1 MELQMETQEVRGGEE
16 AEHSKADKEDKGDR
30 EAIGTS
36 FVT

>member
-1 MELQMETQEVRGGEE
+1 MELQMEIQEVRGGEE
-16 AEHSKADKEDKGDR
+16 AEYNKADKGDKGDR

>member
-1 MELQMETQEVRGGEE
+1 MELQMEIQELRGGGE
-16 AEHSKADKEDKGDR
+16 AEHNKADKGDKGDK